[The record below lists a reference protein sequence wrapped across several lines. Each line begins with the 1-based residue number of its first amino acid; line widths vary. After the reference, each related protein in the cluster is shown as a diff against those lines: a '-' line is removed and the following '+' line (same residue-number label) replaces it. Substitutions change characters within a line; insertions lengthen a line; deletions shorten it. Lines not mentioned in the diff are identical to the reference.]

1 MPAYIY
7 LGFAILAEVVATGAL
22 KASDQLTRVGPTIIV
37 VVGYVLSFYLLA
49 LALRSIPLG
58 VAYAIWSGV
67 GTAAI
72 AAIGMIAFG
81 EPFTVVRVFWIGVI
95 VVGVV
100 GLQLSS
106 SS

>member
-1 MPAYIY
+1 MYGWGVLMVAIVFEIAGTTFMK
-7 LGFAILAEVVATGAL
+7 LSEGFTRTGPSLALFACYAVSFAAL
-22 KASDQLTRVGPTIIV
+22 T
-37 VVGYVLSFYLLA
+37 
-49 LALRSIPLG
+49 LALRFVDIG